1 MSDGDFVRILD
12 EQDLAN
18 AKAILLL
25 PQLRTALADLIEW
38 AVRIGGWDAAC
49 WRTAEG
55 LLRQLRSVSPHGG
68 PHSLKLTRRP
78 AMART
83 SDYAVVRLR
92 DGAYRFDRVTD
103 PHSGPVAN
111 INRPWTVL
119 ATTGWKL
126 LPLLVTQGSKSKVW
140 QTPAEVVAS
149 TKLMT
154 PGQAR
159 AAVTAADAAGAP

>member
-1 MSDGDFVRILD
+1 
-12 EQDLAN
+12 
-18 AKAILLL
+18 
-25 PQLRTALADLIEW
+25 
-38 AVRIGGWDAAC
+38 
-49 WRTAEG
+49 
-55 LLRQLRSVSPHGG
+55 
-68 PHSLKLTRRP
+68 
-78 AMART
+78 MARM

-92 DGAYRFDRVTD
+92 DGAYRLDRMAE

-111 INRPWTVL
+111 IKPTVDRSG

-126 LPLLVTQGSKSKVW
+126 HPLLVMQGSKSKVW